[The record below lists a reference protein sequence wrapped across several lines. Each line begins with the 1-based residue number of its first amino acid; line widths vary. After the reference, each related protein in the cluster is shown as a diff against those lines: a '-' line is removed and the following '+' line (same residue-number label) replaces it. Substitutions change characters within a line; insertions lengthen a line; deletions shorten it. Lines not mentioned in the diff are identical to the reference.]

1 MPIIWNKNESISY
14 AYHMCISP
22 QLPLPP
28 LPLLPSPPPPE
39 YTSSSSSSSSSYL
52 CVQDCALIALMQT
65 DDCYGCPQSRL
76 IVNLK
81 PAN

>member
-1 MPIIWNKNESISY
+1 MHIICAYPPNPLFLLFRCCLLLLLLNK
-14 AYHMCISP
+14 
-22 QLPLPP
+22 L
-28 LPLLPSPPPPE
+28 
-39 YTSSSSSSSSSYL
+39 SSSSSYSSL
-52 CVQDCALIALMQT
+52 CVQECARIALMQT

>member
-1 MPIIWNKNESISY
+1 MHVIC
-14 AYHMCISP
+14 AYP
-22 QLPLPP
+22 PNPLFI
-28 LPLLPSPPPPE
+28 LFRCCLLLLLLN
-39 YTSSSSSSSSSYL
+39 TLSSSSSSSSYL
-52 CVQDCALIALMQT
+52 CVQECASIALMQT